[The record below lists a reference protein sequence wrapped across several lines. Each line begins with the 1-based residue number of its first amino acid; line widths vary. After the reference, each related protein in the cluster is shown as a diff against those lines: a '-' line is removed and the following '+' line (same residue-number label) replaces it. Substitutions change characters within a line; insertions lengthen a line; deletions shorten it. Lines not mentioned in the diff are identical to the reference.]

1 MNIENNSKSQKSQL
15 LTLTTENASGVL
27 RRVAGV
33 LSRKGH
39 NITSFHS
46 DPTEN
51 SEISKMKIV
60 VECTENEAK
69 MMVKQLLRLY
79 DVFEVDLNG
88 NLD

>member
-1 MNIENNSKSQKSQL
+1 MDMKGKQL

-51 SEISKMKIV
+51 PEVSQMKIV
-60 VECTENEAK
+60 VECSEEEARI
-69 MMVKQLLRLY
+69 MVKQLMRLY
-79 DVFEVDLNG
+79 DVFEVDLN
-88 NLD
+88 